1 MLPYNYIIII
11 ILIIIL
17 IFFYDF
23 NNIQMLII
31 SDQYPTIIELQKD
44 YNKCKEELKQ
54 NMRKEAEC
62 EFIKG
67 RINSL
72 TMSKPSIISV
82 FFVWIIDAFKK
93 IFNLLN
99 IYNIII
105 LIIIMFSLKFII
117 FS

>member
-1 MLPYNYIIII
+1 
-11 ILIIIL
+11 
-17 IFFYDF
+17 
-23 NNIQMLII
+23 MLII
-31 SDQYPTIIELQKD
+31 SDQYPTIIELQKKYD
-44 YNKCKEELKQ
+44 ECKEELKQ
-54 NMRKEAEC
+54 NTKKEIDC
-62 EFIKG
+62 ELLKG
-67 RINSL
+67 RIDSL
-72 TMSKPSIISV
+72 MMSKPSIIIV